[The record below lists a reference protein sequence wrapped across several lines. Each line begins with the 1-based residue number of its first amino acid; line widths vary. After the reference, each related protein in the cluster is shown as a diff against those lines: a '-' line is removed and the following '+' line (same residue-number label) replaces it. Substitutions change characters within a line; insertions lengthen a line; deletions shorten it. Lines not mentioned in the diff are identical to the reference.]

1 MSRVIVSPLPSLR
14 PLVRAARLA
23 LLPSLLLAA
32 TAHAEAGP
40 TGGGA
45 EPATELPSVN
55 VRADKADDS
64 GVYAGGQVARGSRA
78 GLLGELDFMDT
89 PFNTI
94 SYTADYI
101 QNLQAPDLVRVI
113 AATDPS
119 VYNGGSTG
127 GITDYFS
134 IRGFSVASSD
144 IGFGGL
150 YGLIPYYRVSPELA
164 ERVEVLKGPS
174 ALLNGMPPG
183 GSVGGAINLVPKR
196 ADDVPLTR
204 FTASYGS
211 DAQLGGHLDIGRRFG
226 AGKQFGVRLNAVHR
240 SGDTATDNQQHRA
253 QLASL
258 GLDWRGERSRL
269 SMDVFASR
277 DHVDGLNRG
286 VSLAS
291 GLAVPRPP
299 KADTLFAPDWTFS
312 NVKDWGAALR
322 WEMEIN
328 EHLSAHA
335 AYGHGNTDF
344 DSIASGTTLITNAAG
359 DFRNNFAHQ
368 RFKYSKDTAEAGL
381 TARFRTGAVDHAVA
395 VSAAWYH
402 HDYRFGFLRNMLASD
417 WVTNIYDTHWGPA
430 IDRSYSNAALPRTGE
445 VRTTTV
451 GIADTL
457 SFADERVQLTLGIR
471 RQNVLSDTLDG
482 SSGKRTARYD
492 ASANTPAAALLF
504 KASERL
510 SLYANYIEGLSQ
522 GSTAPV
528 TAANAGEVFPPYK
541 TRQREAGAKLDL
553 GRMASAL
560 SVYEIEKPASY
571 TDPASNVFSF
581 GGQQRNRGMEWTVF
595 GQATEQL
602 RVVGGIGW
610 LQPKLTRTQGGINQ
624 GRLATATPQWQGKL
638 GLEWDVAGVP
648 GLTVTGN
655 AISLSKGYINADNS
669 QWVPGRTVY
678 DLGARYATHAAGK
691 PLVLRASV
699 QNLTNKAYWAG
710 SLGSGLGAPRTA
722 VLSATVD
729 F

>member
-1 MSRVIVSPLPSLR
+1 MSHAVPSSFPCLR

-32 TAHAEAGP
+32 AAYADAPVDTAGD
-40 TGGGA
+40 
-45 EPATELPSVN
+45 PATELPSVN
-55 VRADKADDS
+55 VHADKATATS
-64 GVYAGGQVARGSRA
+64 AYAGGQVARGSRV
-78 GLLGELDFMDT
+78 GLLGDLDFMDT
-89 PFNTI
+89 PFNTT
-94 SYTADYI
+94 SYTADFI
-101 QNLQAPDLVRVI
+101 ANLQAPDLMRVI

-127 GITDYFS
+127 GITDYFN

-150 YGLIPYYRVSPELA
+150 YGLIPYYRVTPEMA

-196 ADDVPLTR
+196 AGDTPLNR

-211 DAQLGGHLDIGRRFG
+211 DAQFGGHLDIGRRFG
-226 AGKQFGVRLNAVHR
+226 AGKQFGVRFNAVHR
-240 SGDTATDNQQHRA
+240 DGDTATRNQQHKS
-253 QLASL
+253 QLATL
-258 GLDWRGERSRL
+258 GLDWRGERARVAL
-269 SMDVFASR
+269 DVFASR

-286 VSLAS
+286 VSLAA

-312 NVKDWGAALR
+312 NVKDNGVALR
-322 WEMEIN
+322 WDMDFN

-335 AYGHGNTDF
+335 AYGHGHTDF

-368 RFKYSKDTAEAGL
+368 RFTYSKDTAEAGL
-381 TARFRTGAVDHAVA
+381 TARFRTGPIDHALGL
-395 VSAAWYH
+395 SASWYH
-402 HDYRFGFLRNMLASD
+402 HDYNFGFLRNMLASD
-417 WVTNIYDTHWGPA
+417 WITNIYNPQWGPA
-430 IDRSYSNAALPRTGE
+430 IDRSYSSAALPRTGE
-445 VRTTTV
+445 VRTTSF

-457 SFADERVQLTLGIR
+457 SMADERVQLTLGIR
-471 RQNVLSDTLDG
+471 RQTVLSDTFDG
-482 SSGKRTARYD
+482 TSGKRTARYD

-504 KASERL
+504 KATDRL

-522 GSTAPV
+522 GTTAPV

-541 TRQREAGAKLDL
+541 TRQREVGAKMDL
-553 GRMASAL
+553 GRFGTAL
-560 SVYEIEKPASY
+560 SVYEIEKPAAY
-571 TDPASNVFSF
+571 TDPTSNVYSL
-581 GGQQRNRGMEWTVF
+581 GGQQRNRGVEWTVF
-595 GQATEQL
+595 GQASDQL
-602 RVVGGIGW
+602 RVLGGIGW

-638 GLEWDVAGVP
+638 GLEWDVPAVP
-648 GLTVTGN
+648 GLTVTGG
-655 AISLSKGYINADNS
+655 ALSMSKGYINADNS
-669 QWVPGRTVY
+669 QWVAGHTVY
-678 DLGARYATHAAGK
+678 DLGARYATEAAGK
-691 PLVLRASV
+691 PLVLRAGV

-722 VLSATVD
+722 TLSATVD